1 LAQLGGLLLTV
12 AVVAALACLLT
23 MRWAPGRVPAPEDAH
38 QRIHRQLGLSAA
50 QEQALEPLEQRFE
63 RRKAELSRAI
73 RDANAQ
79 LARAIAEDKG
89 DSPRVRAAVASIH
102 DLMGQLQNAALE
114 HVFEMKAALTPA
126 QYERLIDL
134 TARALTETGDDGRS
148 NAGRPGP

>member
-1 LAQLGGLLLTV
+1 MAQLLGLLLAV
-12 AVVAALACLLT
+12 AVVAAAACLAT
-23 MRWAPGRVPAPEDAH
+23 MRWAPGRAPGRGEDVH

-63 RRKAELSRAI
+63 RRKADLSRAI

-79 LARAIAEDKG
+79 LARAIAEDQG
-89 DSPRVRAAVASIH
+89 DSPRVRTAVASIH

-126 QYERLIDL
+126 QYRRLIDL
-134 TARALTETGDDGRS
+134 TARALTETGDDDGR
-148 NAGRPGP
+148 